1 VELDRDEVPR
11 PDTSLEKLAAL
22 PTVYGS
28 STVTAGNAPDL
39 SSGASAL
46 VLASGAAVEGR
57 SAAVRGWLTAFAMA
71 SGDPHRIGYMAAQA
85 ALTAMRRAGLTL
97 DDVHLFEI

>member
-1 VELDRDEVPR
+1 QDEWALRSQRRYQQALRDGIVAAELAPVRVPDLDGVPVELDRDEVPR

-57 SAAVRGWLTAFAMA
+57 SAAVRGWL
-71 SGDPHRIGYMAAQA
+71 
-85 ALTAMRRAGLTL
+85 
-97 DDVHLFEI
+97 